1 MNGKTSRTVASMTR
15 SMFAIAAGAGMVLG
29 MLAVLWMFWPI
40 RENGYG
46 GSLGDLGLPLAY
58 GAVAGVLMGLV
69 CCSGAYAAI
78 EIQAMGNQPAT
89 AARQSA
95 AAGIGAVLAALLPAL
110 AIAALGLGE
119 IDPAPFL
126 GTALGFLAVCFASG
140 FAILAGLNRCAAR
153 G

>member
-15 SMFAIAAGAGMVLG
+15 SMFALAAGVGMALG
-29 MLAVLWMFWPI
+29 ALAVLWMFWPI
-40 RENGYG
+40 RGDGYG
-46 GSLGDLGLPLAY
+46 SGLGDLGLPLAY
-58 GAVAGVLMGLV
+58 GALAGVVVGLI

-95 AAGIGAVLAALLPAL
+95 AAGIGAGIAALLPAS
-110 AIAALGLGE
+110 AVAALGWGE

-126 GTALGFLAVCFASG
+126 GTALGLLAVCFASG
-140 FAILAGLNRCAAR
+140 FAIRAGLNRCAAR